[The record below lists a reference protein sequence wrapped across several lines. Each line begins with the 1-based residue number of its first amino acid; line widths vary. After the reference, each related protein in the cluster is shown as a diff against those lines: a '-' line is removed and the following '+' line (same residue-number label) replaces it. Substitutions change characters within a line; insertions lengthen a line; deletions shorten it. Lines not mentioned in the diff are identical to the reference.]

1 MTCLASL
8 DLSVPL
14 NINLHQRGWKLST
27 HLFSSAFVQKP
38 THTAKSTMP
47 GLQAHPAAGKKKT
60 QNESRLEI
68 HRKERSKSTLF
79 YTHMKSTAHRPCN
92 QPPCS
97 KLKMNSTQCTHYCGS
112 LKTCQV
118 KANAVFPNHGNQ
130 PPEYRRKSRK
140 RKKYA
145 KNPLVCS
152 KS

>member
-1 MTCLASL
+1 MFGKSGFISSSEHKPASKRMEVKHSPFQQCLCSEANTQSKVNNAWL
-8 DLSVPL
+8 T
-14 NINLHQRGWKLST
+14 ST
-27 HLFSSAFVQKP
+27 PSSWE
-38 THTAKSTMP
+38 
-47 GLQAHPAAGKKKT
+47 KKT

-130 PPEYRRKSRK
+130 TPEYRSRK
-140 RKKYA
+140 RT
-145 KNPLVCS
+145 NMLITPWF